1 MRWFLE
7 GFSRLHR
14 FSGRRHE
21 ARSHRPKLRL
31 HPLSHCRLQRLEQ
44 LEERT
49 LLSVFPND
57 PLIGQQYF
65 HATMGDYEA
74 WDIEEGAFGESDD
87 ILVAVIDTGIGI
99 EPGDLPHVF
108 DEFYRAANAREIS
121 PHGTGVGLAIVR
133 RVIENWGGK
142 IEAASEPG
150 RGTRIT
156 FSLPQA
162 QV

>member
-1 MRWFLE
+1 LISNAIKYNQPGGRIE
-7 GFSRLHR
+7 IRL
-14 FSGRRHE
+14 
-21 ARSHRPKLRL
+21 AQDA
-31 HPLSHCRLQRLEQ
+31 QRV
-44 LEERT
+44 T
-49 LLSVFPND
+49 GTV
-57 PLIGQQYF
+57 Y
-65 HATMGDYEA
+65 
-74 WDIEEGAFGESDD
+74 
-87 ILVAVIDTGIGI
+87 DTGIGI